1 MRIFSYLLI
10 ITAAIIFYFS
20 IKFGFDLKTAFYTLF
35 LLVVWSVCCYFLY
48 KFYDDMG
55 YPKIWFYL
63 FFGILLS
70 FCFYPLLEFYSLK
83 PEGYDVLDWA
93 GLREKNYRLGFQQQ
107 LWFGIWYGK
116 LAITALFA
124 AIAVVIQLLFDTDY

>member
-1 MRIFSYLLI
+1 MRIFSYLLV

-35 LLVVWSVCCYFLY
+35 LLVMWTLCCYFLY

-70 FCFYPLLEFYSLK
+70 FCFYPILGFYSLK
-83 PEGYDVLDWA
+83 PISYDWLDWL
-93 GLREKNYRLGFQQQ
+93 GIRERSVSNEENEQR
-107 LWFGIWYGK
+107 WYGK
-116 LAITALFA
+116 NYGKFGITIIFSLVAI
-124 AIAVVIQLLFDTDY
+124 IIQQLFDNDD